1 MATTAGT
8 DKVAG
13 TKGDVSA
20 AGVADAAGAVG
31 AAGAT
36 GAAGAVST
44 AGAVAATGKP
54 AFTSALYPFAGT
66 LREVN
71 GFRMHVLDEGREET
85 STEGAFTTHPPRETI
100 VMLHGNPTWS
110 FFFRNLVLG
119 LRATH
124 RVIVP
129 DHIGCGLSD
138 KPDDQAYSYTLRR
151 RVDDLAALLDQ
162 LGVKGRVTLLMHDW
176 GGMIGMAYAAR
187 FPERINR
194 IVLLNTAA
202 FHLPK
207 TKRLPLSLWLCR
219 RTPLG
224 ELIIRDSALFIS
236 LLARWAVCRPLA
248 QAVREGY
255 LWPYRLPDERTGLY
269 HFVQDIP
276 LHADDPGYALVSDVQ
291 AALPQFNLKPCLI
304 CWGDKDFVFDHH
316 FLREWQNILPS
327 AEVHRF
333 ADAGHYVL
341 EDAGTRI
348 LPLVQDF
355 LTRHPEHV

>member
-8 DKVAG
+8 DNTAS
-13 TKGDVSA
+13 TKA
-20 AGVADAAGAVG
+20 
-31 AAGAT
+31 AT
-36 GAAGAVST
+36 GMTGP
-44 AGAVAATGKP
+44 TGKP
-54 AFTSALYPFAGT
+54 AFTSALYPFTGI
-66 LREVN
+66 LREVS
-71 GFRMHVLDEGREET
+71 GFRMHVLDEGRDG
-85 STEGAFTTHPPRETI
+85 STADGASPAGTPRETI
-100 VMLHGNPTWS
+100 IMLHGNPTWS
-110 FFFRNLVLG
+110 FFFRDLVLG

-138 KPDDQAYSYTLRR
+138 KPDDKSYSYTLRR
-151 RVDDLAALLDQ
+151 RVDDLAALIDQ
-162 LGVKGRVTLLMHDW
+162 LEVKGRVTLLMHDW

-207 TKRLPLSLWLCR
+207 TKRLPWSLWLCR

-236 LLARWAVCRPLA
+236 VLARWAVCRPLM

-276 LHADDPGYALVSDVQ
+276 LHADDPGYALVSEVQ

-316 FLREWQNILPS
+316 FLREWQRILPA

-341 EDAGTRI
+341 EDAGARI

-355 LTRHPEHV
+355 LARHPEHVEQR